1 MNNSY
6 QNTIGNRWRGYFLS
20 AYGIAVKH
28 GFIGNEE
35 DWLLS
40 LTAYGIALKLGFEG
54 TQEEWI
60 ASLKGEKGDP
70 FKYEDF
76 TPEQLE
82 ALRNEI
88 AGAFFAEAEALKE
101 SAEEAASNAEKSKES
116 AEEAASNA
124 EKSKE
129 AAEAAAVEAQKALG
143 KAEVYVS
150 QTSSLTVEAGNHA
163 AEAERQ
169 KDEARSAVNEAMDW
183 ARFTDGRAENAAES
197 AANAAESAEVA
208 KANTADIKKQCAN
221 ALRGKLSG
229 TIVRADDVSPIEH
242 ELDIKLTGEN
252 VEGTVVKQYGKN
264 ILENHNAVGSIV
276 SYPHLASAKGV
287 SFERLS
293 DGGIHVIST
302 GENTS
307 NVGYYFDSNGN
318 YVANKLRDGVDYI
331 LSPHNPVDKLYF
343 YISYKDENG
352 VMKYRDRVKW
362 SDKYS
367 NASFY
372 FQVDVGAPVDTIV
385 YPMLEIGTTATEF
398 EPFRE
403 PTTAVADAEGNVSGL
418 MSLAPSMTLITDN
431 EGAVIECAYNRDT
444 NKVIEELTNAIISLE
459 GNI

>member
-82 ALRNEI
+82 VLKNEI

-101 SAEEAASNAEKSKES
+101 SAEEAASNAG
-116 AEEAASNA
+116 
-124 EKSKE
+124 KSKE
-129 AAEAAAVEAQKALG
+129 AAEAAAAEAQKALG
-143 KAEVYVS
+143 EAEVYVS
-150 QTSSLTVEAGNHA
+150 QTSTLAVEAGNHA

-169 KDEARSAVNEAMDW
+169 KDEARSAVNEAMDF
-183 ARFTDGRAENAAES
+183 ARFTDEKAAS
-197 AANAAESAEVA
+197 AAESAEIA

-229 TIVRADDVSPIEH
+229 ASVSADDVSPIEH

-252 VEGTVVKQYGKN
+252 VGGTKVIRLGKN
-264 ILENHNAVGSIV
+264 FAN
-276 SYPHLASAKGV
+276 LAGLPETK
-287 SFERLS
+287 
-293 DGGIHVIST
+293 
-302 GENTS
+302 
-307 NVGYYFDSNGN
+307 
-318 YVANKLRDGVDYI
+318 K
-331 LSPHNPVDKLYF
+331 
-343 YISYKDENG
+343 YK
-352 VMKYRDRVKW
+352 
-362 SDKYS
+362 
-367 NASFY
+367 
-372 FQVDVGAPVDTIV
+372 
-385 YPMLEIGTTATEF
+385 
-398 EPFRE
+398 
-403 PTTAVADAEGNVSGL
+403 
-418 MSLAPSMTLITDN
+418 
-431 EGAVIECAYNRDT
+431 
-444 NKVIEELTNAIISLE
+444 
-459 GNI
+459 